1 MTNALLRAGTA
12 AVAVAALLA
21 TSAACGTERDR
32 PPAAAPP
39 AAPWPAAPT
48 PGAPV
53 PGVSPPGTRGALLS
67 VQPLES
73 LTAAQVRTYLA
84 GQGVDGSRVRF
95 GVAASRISY
104 ATVDPTGRPTTAS
117 ALVTTPTAAP
127 GQSPGTER
135 RMVSWQ
141 HGTIAARD
149 EVGSMTADGS
159 DRAAAVLFAA
169 AGYLVSAPDYLGL
182 GTGPGFH
189 PYLDLPSTVSA
200 SVDSLRAT
208 RALAQRPNRRGG
220 PGLDG
225 QVLVSGHSQGG
236 QAAMAVGEEL
246 WRGADP
252 SFRLAAVDPI
262 AGPFQVS
269 ATLHT
274 AVTTGIEHASA
285 YLAYFAVAWNR
296 LHHLYDTPQRA
307 FRAPYDRTVPE
318 LLDGNHSGDSVLA
331 ALPGTPA
338 ELFTPEFLNLLRNP
352 TGPLAEALAVADSSC
367 DWRPEVPVRLYAA
380 SGDRD
385 VPIANSRFCQR
396 QVLAAGGAAAL
407 VDVGPVDHST
417 SELRALPQVLAG
429 FDQLGRN

>member
-1 MTNALLRAGTA
+1 
-12 AVAVAALLA
+12 
-21 TSAACGTERDR
+21 
-32 PPAAAPP
+32 
-39 AAPWPAAPT
+39 
-48 PGAPV
+48 
-53 PGVSPPGTRGALLS
+53 
-67 VQPLES
+67 
-73 LTAAQVRTYLA
+73 
-84 GQGVDGSRVRF
+84 GVD
-95 GVAASRISY
+95 ASRISY
-104 ATVDPTGRPTTAS
+104 GTVDPTGRPTTAS
-117 ALVTTPTAAP
+117 ALVTAPTPSP
-127 GQSPGTER
+127 GQSPSTER

-182 GTGPGFH
+182 GPGPGFH
-189 PYLDLPSTVSA
+189 PYLDLPSTVTA

-208 RALAQRPNRRGG
+208 RALGRRPG
-220 PGLDG
+220 PAE
-225 QVLVSGHSQGG
+225 VLVSGHSQGG
-236 QAAMAVGEEL
+236 QAAMAVGREL
-246 WRGADP
+246 RRGGDP

-285 YLAYFAVAWNR
+285 YLAYFVVAWNR
-296 LHHLYDTPQRA
+296 LHHLYDTPQQA

-331 ALPGTPA
+331 ALPATPA
-338 ELFTPEFLNLLRNP
+338 ELFTPEFLNLLRYP
-352 TGPLAEALAVADSSC
+352 SGPLAEALVVADSSC
-367 DWRPEVPVRLYAA
+367 DWRPDVPVRLFAS
-380 SGDRD
+380 SGDLD
-385 VPIANSRFCQR
+385 VPIANSRFCRR
-396 QVLAAGGAAAL
+396 QVLAAGGAAVL